1 MSWWVVG
8 SEHTLSQQVPAPP
21 AAVRD
26 FYVDLDNL
34 RLVHPLIVAV
44 QTLFRGQTPDGY
56 LHRYRVTDRIP
67 LGPLA
72 LRINYRAQVLVRA
85 DGWC

>member
-21 AAVRD
+21 AVVRD

-44 QTLFRGQTPDGY
+44 RRSFVGRPRTATCTATG
-56 LHRYRVTDRIP
+56 
-67 LGPLA
+67 
-72 LRINYRAQVLVRA
+72 
-85 DGWC
+85 